1 MTIYGINFGH
11 NNNNNIQGTIKVNV
25 YNANGCASECT
36 VSSVDAP
43 EGPQM
48 HHIQCN
54 YPQPGNASKSVSKS
68 EIQISIFLTFSSE
81 YFYRYN
87 ARS

>member
-1 MTIYGINFGH
+1 MTIYGINFGYQD
-11 NNNNNIQGTIKVNV
+11 NQNLQNIKVNV
-25 YNANGCASECT
+25 YNANGCASKCT

-81 YFYRYN
+81 YFYRFY
-87 ARS
+87 ARR